1 MTDGIY
7 HRPVHPLQPPTPVGR
22 PAPAPSQPKTGGKES
37 FQELFTQALDEQRWG
52 IRFSAHARSRVQSR
66 NLVFT
71 PDRMER
77 LRQAV
82 DRAAEKGAR
91 ESLIL
96 VDELALLVSVPHRTV
111 ITVMDRTQARQ
122 NVFTNIDSA
131 VIT

>member
-7 HRPVHPLQPPTPVGR
+7 NRPIQPLQPPVPVGR
-22 PAPAPSQPKTGGKES
+22 PAPAPSQPKTGGPS
-37 FQELFTQALDEQRWG
+37 FQELFTQVLDEQRWG
-52 IRFSAHARSRVQSR
+52 LKFSAHARSRVQSR
-66 NLVFT
+66 NVELT
-71 PDRMER
+71 PERMER
-77 LRQAV
+77 IRQAV
-82 DRAAEKGAR
+82 DRAAQKGAR

>member
-7 HRPVHPLQPPTPVGR
+7 NRPIQPLQPPVPAGR
-22 PAPAPSQPKTGGKES
+22 PAPAPSQPKAGRPS
-37 FQELFTQALDEQRWG
+37 FQELFTQVLDEQRWG

-111 ITVMDRTQARQ
+111 ITVMDRTQAKQ
-122 NVFTNIDSA
+122 SVFTNIDSA